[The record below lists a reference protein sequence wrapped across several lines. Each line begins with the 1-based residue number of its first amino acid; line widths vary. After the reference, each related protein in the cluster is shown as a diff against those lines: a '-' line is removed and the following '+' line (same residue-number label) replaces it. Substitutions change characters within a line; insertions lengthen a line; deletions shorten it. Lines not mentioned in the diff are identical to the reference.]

1 VADRT
6 FIGWWPGRTNREADR
21 DCRKDGALCRADSR
35 TVFPFPLL
43 GGGLHFFVQ
52 RDRWTVFP
60 FPLLGGGLHFFVQ
73 RDRWMVSPF
82 PLLGGGLH
90 FFVQR
95 DRWTV
100 FPFPLLGGGKH
111 IFVQGDRCA
120 VGWSCSNPSPLH
132 PTMTRQ
138 DYYPVAISEQVL
150 WLHQFAQTLVSC
162 IGVLH
167 LQEKHLRE
175 GIADALWLAYVVGPY
190 RTELRR
196 FAPAATRT
204 IEHAQT
210 GKGHDPLTL
219 TPYLL
224 PPLPEG
230 VVPRP
235 PGALKRLFNLVV
247 MIKYARGYDKSIGRQ
262 LGILPREDTREFPV
276 PTFKIRVAAGDPNQ
290 KVIIRYSRH
299 GQSAVFIQ
307 CQVGDGDWDAGT
319 ISGRSVY
326 EDTRPLLVP
335 GQPELRRYRM
345 RYWQGE
351 PFGNWTDVV
360 TVTVGP

>member
-1 VADRT
+1 MVFR
-6 FIGWWPGRTNREADR
+6 FPLLEGGLPFLVQRNRWM
-21 DCRKDGALCRADSR
+21 
-35 TVFPFPLL
+35 VFPFS
-43 GGGLHFFVQ
+43 
-52 RDRWTVFP
+52 
-60 FPLLGGGLHFFVQ
+60 LLGGGLHFFVQ
-73 RDRWMVSPF
+73 RDRWMV
-82 PLLGGGLH
+82 
-90 FFVQR
+90 
-95 DRWTV
+95 
-100 FPFPLLGGGKH
+100 FPFPLLVGGGGH
-111 IFVQGDRCA
+111 IPAPEDRCA

-150 WLHQFAQTLVSC
+150 WLHQFARTLVSC
-162 IGVLH
+162 IGVLGI
-167 LQEKHLRE
+167 QEKHLRE

-235 PGALKRLFNLVV
+235 PGALKRIFNLVV
-247 MIKYARGYDKSIGRQ
+247 MIKYARGYDKSIGSQ

-335 GQPELRRYRM
+335 GQPELRRYRL

-351 PFGNWTDVV
+351 PFGDWTDVV

>member
-1 VADRT
+1 M
-6 FIGWWPGRTNREADR
+6 
-21 DCRKDGALCRADSR
+21 
-35 TVFPFPLL
+35 VFRFPLL
-43 GGGLHFFVQ
+43 AGGLPFFVQGNRWTVFRFPLLVGGLPFCVQRNRWMVFRFSLLIGGLHFFMQ

-60 FPLLGGGLHFFVQ
+60 FPLLGWGLHIFVQ
-73 RDRWMVSPF
+73 RDHWMVLSF
-82 PLLGGGLH
+82 PPLGRG
-90 FFVQR
+90 R
-95 DRWTV
+95 
-100 FPFPLLGGGKH
+100 H
-111 IFVQGDRCA
+111 IFARRDRCA
-120 VGWSCSNPSPLH
+120 GGSLCSNPSLIH

-150 WLHQFAQTLVSC
+150 WLHQFARTLVSC
-162 IGVLH
+162 IGVLGI
-167 LQEKHLRE
+167 QEQHLRE

-196 FAPAATRT
+196 FAPAATRV

-235 PGALKRLFNLVV
+235 PGALKRIFNLVV
-247 MIKYARGYDKSIGRQ
+247 IIKHASGYNDSIGRQ

-276 PTFKIRVAAGDPNQ
+276 PTFKIRVAAGDLNQ

-319 ISGRSVY
+319 PAFGSLY
-326 EDTRPLLVP
+326 EDTRPLRVP

-345 RYWQGE
+345 RYWQGK
-351 PFGNWTDVV
+351 PFGDWTDVV